1 MGPMMTTPAEPTT
14 QPAPSRGPG
23 RRIAAALTVGVLL
36 IFVLWITA
44 FSLYTSLLIGS
55 GVVVVFVAAST
66 VSDAVEMIL
75 NAIAAVISLVLAA
88 IATIFGTVFGLCTI

>member
-1 MGPMMTTPAEPTT
+1 MMTTPTEPNV
-14 QPAPSRGPG
+14 QPAPTRGPA

-36 IFVLWITA
+36 ILVLWITA
-44 FSLYTSLLIGS
+44 FSLVTSLLIGS

-75 NAIAAVISLVLAA
+75 NTVAAVISLVLGA
-88 IATIFGTVFGLCTI
+88 IAAIFGTIFGLCTI